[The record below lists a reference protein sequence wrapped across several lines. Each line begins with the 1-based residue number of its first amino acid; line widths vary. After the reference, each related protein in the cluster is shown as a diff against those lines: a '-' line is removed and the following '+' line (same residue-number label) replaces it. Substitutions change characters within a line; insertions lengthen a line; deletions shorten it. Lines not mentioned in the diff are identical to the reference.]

1 MPSVLL
7 LNERLLKSLWL
18 PLLFPPTL
26 TPRITQLI
34 ELGSPGTFLES
45 HLFLILH
52 FSSGVEGGAAITS
65 QAYQSILASTVPLR
79 NMFPTYK
86 YDDAATFKEA
96 SIHKSVFWLV
106 SIIKFISLNS
116 IYLLRLPEGEC
127 FKGRYCDLYM
137 CAPLLGFRLAL
148 NRYLLNRS

>member
-1 MPSVLL
+1 MAST
-7 LNERLLKSLWL
+7 
-18 PLLFPPTL
+18 LFPPTL

-52 FSSGVEGGAAITS
+52 FSSGVGGRAAITS
-65 QAYQSILASTVPLR
+65 QASQSILASTVPLR

-86 YDDAATFKEA
+86 YDYAATLKEA

-116 IYLLRLPEGEC
+116 IYLLP
-127 FKGRYCDLYM
+127 
-137 CAPLLGFRLAL
+137 
-148 NRYLLNRS
+148 